1 MSAVLRQ
8 GSFPMPPPKPPKA
21 QGDDWVSAWDYATNP
36 TLARAYVARRR
47 QDALDLTS
55 GGILVLPYA
64 KVRRGAGDVVIVNEV
79 HCANADCALAY
90 ILARWW

>member
-1 MSAVLRQ
+1 MSAALKQ
-8 GSFPMPPPKPPKA
+8 GSFPMPPPPPVKVH
-21 QGDDWVSAWDYATNP
+21 GDGGASAWDYATNP
-36 TLARAYVARRR
+36 TLAKAYVARRR
-47 QDALDLTS
+47 QDALALTA

-90 ILARWW
+90 ILATWW